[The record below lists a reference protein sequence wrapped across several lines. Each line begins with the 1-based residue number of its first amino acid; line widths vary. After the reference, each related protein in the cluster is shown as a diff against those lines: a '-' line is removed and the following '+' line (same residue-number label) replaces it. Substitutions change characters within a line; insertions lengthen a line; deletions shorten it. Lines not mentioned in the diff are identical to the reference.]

1 MQHHM
6 IFLKDQKTEVMTPL
20 FDACASW
27 WTQGPDAKMQ
37 VIFIIVFL
45 VFNSDIQN
53 INVCINC
60 LIEGHYILKY
70 AIF

>member
-1 MQHHM
+1 
-6 IFLKDQKTEVMTPL
+6 MTPL

-70 AIF
+70 AIL

>member
-1 MQHHM
+1 
-6 IFLKDQKTEVMTPL
+6 MTPL

>member
-37 VIFIIVFL
+37 VIFIIVFEY
-45 VFNSDIQN
+45 
-53 INVCINC
+53 
-60 LIEGHYILKY
+60 LIL
-70 AIF
+70 IFKISMFVLTV